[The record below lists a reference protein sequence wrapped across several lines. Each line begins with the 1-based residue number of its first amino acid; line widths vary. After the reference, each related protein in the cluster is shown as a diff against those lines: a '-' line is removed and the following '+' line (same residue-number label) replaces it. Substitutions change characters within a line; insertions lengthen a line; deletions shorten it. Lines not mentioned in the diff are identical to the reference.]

1 MASIVEVQRKNK
13 GNRRRGAKTDG
24 NLVMY
29 KVRYRDPDRK
39 QRSKTFL
46 KKADAEAFASS
57 VESDIDRGQYLDP
70 AAGKVTVAAWAEEW
84 LATTRHLKPKTQE
97 GYESLLRKHII
108 PRLGARSLASV
119 RPIDVRKFVSEL
131 IDAGYSPSRVRQARQ
146 LLGMLFSSAV
156 ENGAIASSP
165 VTGVK
170 VPREIRREMQ
180 VLNADQ
186 VSLIAESVPARYR
199 ALIYLLAYGGLRW
212 GEAAALRRGRVNL
225 LRSRIEV
232 SEAVAE
238 TSKGLHY
245 GTTKTY
251 QTRSVAIPGF
261 LKDLLAEHMGSYVGK
276 ERDALLFTTE
286 SGAPLRNNN
295 WRNRVWDPALKEAR
309 LPKVRIHDLR
319 HTCATLLIA
328 QGAHAKAIQRHL
340 GHSSIQITFDTYGH
354 LLPDEQDRVAD
365 ALDKTYRNA
374 GGNSLSKQST

>member
-1 MASIVEVQRKNK
+1 MASIVEVQRKRR
-13 GNRRRGAKTDG
+13 GNRRRGAHSDG
-24 NLVMY
+24 TLVAY

-39 QRSKTFL
+39 QRSKTFV
-46 KKADAEAFASS
+46 KKADAEAFANS

-70 AAGKVTVAAWAEEW
+70 AAGKVTVAAWAKEW

-97 GYESLLRKHII
+97 GYEGLLRKHII

-131 IDAGYSPSRVRQARQ
+131 VDAGYSPSRVRQARH
-146 LLGMLFSSAV
+146 LLGMLFSAAV

-170 VPREIRREMQ
+170 LPREQRREMQ
-180 VLNADQ
+180 VLTADQ
-186 VSLIAESVPARYR
+186 VSLIAEAVPHRYR

-212 GEAAALRRGRVNL
+212 GEAAALRRGRVNI
-225 LRSRIEV
+225 LRARIEV

-245 GTTKTY
+245 GSTKTY

-261 LKDLLAEHMGSYVGK
+261 LKDMLAEHMASHVGK

-286 SGAPLRNNN
+286 AGAPLRNNN
-295 WRNRVWDPALKEAR
+295 WRSRVWGPALKEAR

-365 ALDKTYRNA
+365 ALDQTFRTV
-374 GGNSLSKQST
+374 SDRTSPR

>member
-13 GNRRRGAKTDG
+13 GNRRRGTKTDG
-24 NLVMY
+24 TLVMY

-39 QRSKTFL
+39 QRSKTFV
-46 KKADAEAFASS
+46 KKADAEAFANS

-97 GYESLLRKHII
+97 GYEGLLRKHII

-131 IDAGYSPSRVRQARQ
+131 VDAGYSPSRVRQARH
-146 LLGMLFSSAV
+146 LLGMLFSAAV

-170 VPREIRREMQ
+170 LPREQKREMQ
-180 VLNADQ
+180 VLTADQ
-186 VSLIAESVPARYR
+186 VSLIAEAVPHRYR

-212 GEAAALRRGRVNL
+212 GEAAALRRGRVNI
-225 LRSRIEV
+225 LRARIEV

-261 LKDLLAEHMGSYVGK
+261 LKDMLAEHIAGYVSK

-286 SGAPLRNNN
+286 AGAPLRNNN
-295 WRNRVWDPALKEAR
+295 WRSRVWDPALKEAR

-365 ALDKTYRNA
+365 ALDQTFKNASGKTR
-374 GGNSLSKQST
+374 S